1 MFLICNV
8 WNIASWLLHCTINK
22 HYWWLF
28 FQHCIWCRLKF
39 QNYLKIRIFQHRM
52 LIHFNDYPITKCRIA
67 DILQYFSKGMHL
79 SFIVSKP
86 LCLEALK
93 KLNSDLA
100 WVVCCLLLCKHS
112 LLYHCNM
119 SSRGNFNLFLKQAA
133 CLSSWCSL
141 ELFIIVHIWTTQSL
155 LITFKHL
162 TMSTSQYQS

>member
-1 MFLICNV
+1 M
-8 WNIASWLLHCTINK
+8 
-22 HYWWLF
+22 
-28 FQHCIWCRLKF
+28 
-39 QNYLKIRIFQHRM
+39 KIRIFQHRM

-119 SSRGNFNLFLKQAA
+119 SSRGNFQPIFEASRLPVFMMFSGAIYYCTHLNQTIIAYHIQTLDYVNLTIPVLNVA
-133 CLSSWCSL
+133 CIKIRLMAS
-141 ELFIIVHIWTTQSL
+141 
-155 LITFKHL
+155 
-162 TMSTSQYQS
+162 